1 MQTCNYCSE
10 IMMGEYETLPNN
22 SYFFFYN
29 CPKCGSVY
37 EGKAKKNRNERK
49 ILEERWFDP
58 SKNNFE

>member
-1 MQTCNYCSE
+1 MQICKYCNEKMIS
-10 IMMGEYETLPNN
+10 EYETLPNN

-37 EGKAKKNRNERK
+37 EGKAKKNKDGEK

>member
-1 MQTCNYCSE
+1 
-10 IMMGEYETLPNN
+10 MMGEYETLPNN

-29 CPKCGSVY
+29 CPKCGSAY
-37 EGKAKKNRNERK
+37 EGKAKKNRNEIK